1 MCQPFPFFA
10 RLKRKVGAFCI
21 GSFVFFQVLNAE
33 TGIEIKKDL
42 VYATKDN
49 LELKLDAYLPA
60 GSKLRPSVLVIHGG
74 GWRFGSKRQ
83 LTKYASG
90 LAGRGF
96 NAFAI
101 NYRLAPQH
109 KHPAQI
115 EDCRDAVRWIKKN
128 SGRYGGD
135 PDRIGALGY
144 SAGAH
149 LACMLAVTGQEKAG
163 NEIGTKI
170 LVAVGGGTPCEFMSL
185 PAKNK
190 TLAYWLGGSREER
203 PKAYRD
209 ASPLEHLDKGDS
221 PIFFFHGDA
230 DFLVGMSG
238 AKKMSG
244 EMKKLGIDTHFHVIK
259 GAGHFRAV
267 FNSNAIGESFDF
279 LEKHLKETIR
289 KKEE

>member
-1 MCQPFPFFA
+1 M
-10 RLKRKVGAFCI
+10 

-49 LELKLDAYLPA
+49 LELNLDAYLPV

-83 LTKYASG
+83 LAKYASG

-170 LVAVGGGTPCEFMSL
+170 LVAAGGGTPCEFISL
-185 PAKNK
+185 RLRTKHWPIGSGVPRESTKGLSGRITAR
-190 TLAYWLGGSREER
+190 AFRQGGFPHLFSRR
-203 PKAYRD
+203 CR
-209 ASPLEHLDKGDS
+209 L
-221 PIFFFHGDA
+221 
-230 DFLVGMSG
+230 LVGMSG
-238 AKKMSG
+238 ARKCPRNEEIRTTLISMPSRAPVISAPYSTRTQSG
-244 EMKKLGIDTHFHVIK
+244 KVSIFLRSTWKT
-259 GAGHFRAV
+259 
-267 FNSNAIGESFDF
+267 IG
-279 LEKHLKETIR
+279 R
-289 KKEE
+289 KKNNGNLSTTGSNRQ